1 MKFSQNNICC
11 VVKDMDLGISRCM
24 GFKSRALFALS
35 PRPTPEYP
43 RRTRLG
49 SKRGARE
56 IWLGNRNL
64 LLRLLRGRVGRL
76 FFLGRFQA
84 KSTHVRPTKLLT
96 ATFKYGK
103 LMARAIEL
111 PFGPNSIKTPRCVR
125 QSIHIPVSYPAP
137 GEHICTVSIRV
148 R

>member
-24 GFKSRALFALS
+24 GFKSRALKSRALFALS

-64 LLRLLRGRVGRL
+64 LLRL
-76 FFLGRFQA
+76 
-84 KSTHVRPTKLLT
+84 
-96 ATFKYGK
+96 
-103 LMARAIEL
+103 
-111 PFGPNSIKTPRCVR
+111 
-125 QSIHIPVSYPAP
+125 
-137 GEHICTVSIRV
+137 
-148 R
+148 